1 MFKPGDKI
9 VNKIVDDSN
18 EIKQLNEE
26 IGFGLF
32 IIASII
38 AAFILGA

>member
-18 EIKQLNEE
+18 ELKQLNEE
-26 IGFGLF
+26 IGFGLI

-38 AAFILGA
+38 FMFV